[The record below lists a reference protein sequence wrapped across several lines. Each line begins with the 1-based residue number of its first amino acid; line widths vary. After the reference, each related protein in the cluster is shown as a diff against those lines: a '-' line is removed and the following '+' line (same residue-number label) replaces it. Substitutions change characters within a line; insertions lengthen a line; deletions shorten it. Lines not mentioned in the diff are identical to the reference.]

1 MKKLLLST
9 IAFAFVL
16 ALQAQN
22 PVKWTF
28 TAKKIADKTYEVKI
42 SAVPQSPWHIY
53 SQKTPEGGPMPT
65 KITFTTNPVLKLEGA
80 VKESGELKEKYEEVF
95 DIKVKYFKG
104 NVDFTQIVKLKSDVK
119 TNILGTVEFMACDDE
134 QCLTPTT
141 IPFNISLQ

>member
-1 MKKLLLST
+1 MKKLLLTT
-9 IAFAFVL
+9 IAFAFIL

-53 SQKTPEGGPMPT
+53 SQNSPDGGPLPT
-65 KITFTTNPVLKLEGA
+65 KITFGTNPVLKLEGV

-95 DIKVKYFKG
+95 DIKVKYFKD

-119 TNILGTVEFMACDDE
+119 TNISGTVEFMACDDE